1 MDKVYS
7 DDCIKIYSS
16 IKDYFKD
23 NGILVLNNE
32 NYKSLDDFVNLIY
45 LNIN

>member
-1 MDKVYS
+1 MNKVYS
-7 DDCIKIYSS
+7 DDCLKIYFD
-16 IKDYFKD
+16 IKEYFKE

-32 NYKSLDDFVNLIY
+32 THKSINDFVNLIY